1 MKGIGLNAARLIPA
15 VLALSLAACSAA
27 QAEDWPCFRG
37 PGRQGIS
44 QEKNVPTQ
52 WGASSNIRWK
62 TPIPGDGW
70 SSPIVSGDRV
80 FLTTALDGGKSLH
93 LVCLDRVSG
102 KILWDNELT
111 QQEPKYKQA
120 PNSYASSTPVTDG
133 RRVYVVA
140 CDGHVLAADTDG
152 KVVWTNSEFDYY
164 SQHGLA
170 VSPVLYEDLV
180 IVPFDWSSP
189 GPNKGVGW
197 QTPWDKAVILAVD
210 TNTGKTR
217 WRGSRGG
224 SQIAHVTPQIAGV
237 DGGDQLV
244 SGAGG
249 VVQGFDLKAGERL
262 WTVSSP
268 GEGVVPSVVVGDG
281 IAFTASGFGQETIL
295 AVRLG
300 GRGDVTQ
307 THVAWRVKED
317 VPHVPSMLYVSSRL
331 YSITETGVICCRR
344 ATTGELL
351 WRERLG
357 GKHSASPVWADGKV
371 YFLAEKG
378 KMTVIEDGPAFK
390 VVAQNELGETS
401 CASPA
406 ISQGNIFL
414 RTEKALYCIGQ

>member
-1 MKGIGLNAARLIPA
+1 MKGIVLNGTQLKLSVLAMSFA
-15 VLALSLAACSAA
+15 VLSTA

-52 WGASSNIRWK
+52 WNASSNIRWK
-62 TPIPGDGW
+62 TPIPGEGW
-70 SSPIVSGDRV
+70 SSPIVWGDRV
-80 FLTTALDGGKSLH
+80 FVTTALDGGKSLH
-93 LVCLDRVSG
+93 LICLDRTSG
-102 KILWDNELT
+102 KIAWDNELT
-111 QQEPKYKQA
+111 QQEPKYKQG
-120 PNSYASSTPVTDG
+120 PNSYATSTPVTDG

-140 CDGHVLAADTDG
+140 CDGRILAADMDG
-152 KVVWTNSEFDYY
+152 KVVWANSEFDYY

-170 VSPVLYEDLV
+170 VSPVLYEDMV

-189 GPNKGVGW
+189 GPNKSVGW

-210 TNTGKTR
+210 KNTGKTR

-237 DGGDQLV
+237 DGRDQLV

-249 VVQGFDLKAGERL
+249 VVQGFDPKSGERL

-268 GEGVVPSVVVGDG
+268 GEGVVPSVVVGDSM
-281 IAFTASGFGQETIL
+281 AFTASGFGEETIL

-300 GRGDVTQ
+300 GSGDVTQ

-317 VPHVPSMLYVSSRL
+317 VPHVPSMLYVSPRL
-331 YSITETGVICCRR
+331 YSITETGVISCRR
-344 ATTGELL
+344 GTTGELL
-351 WRERLG
+351 WRERMG

-390 VVAQNELGETS
+390 VVAQNELGETC

-414 RTEKALYCIGQ
+414 RTERALYCIGQ